1 VTEERRLPFLGH
13 LLELR
18 NRLFWCAGTLL
29 VAIIG
34 CYFFAEEIFDF
45 LALPLVKV
53 MKEAPALHI
62 KSPADVFFVY
72 VEISV
77 MAGIFASVPIFLYH
91 FWRFV
96 APGLYRNERAAVATF
111 VIGATVCFAS
121 GAAFA
126 YYVAFPFGFE
136 YLLGFAYERKGN
148 FSILEQVARVYD
160 LEVNHRVA
168 KFVRAAVKPT
178 IMMDTYIEMMTK
190 LLLAFGLVF
199 ELPVVIYVL
208 SKVGI
213 VTHRGLLRFFHYWV
227 VLAFIIGAILTPP
240 DVVSQVLMSI
250 PLIIM
255 YLIGIVI
262 AWFIDR
268 NRAKAELEGMGYSE
282 KG

>member
-1 VTEERRLPFLGH
+1 VTDERRLPFLGH

-18 NRLFWCAGTLL
+18 NRLFWCVGTLV
-29 VAIIG
+29 VAVVV
-34 CYFFAEEIFDF
+34 CYVFAEEIFDF

-53 MKEAPALHI
+53 MKEAPTLHI

-72 VEISV
+72 LELAV
-77 MAGIFASVPIFLYH
+77 MAGLFASVPVFLYH

-96 APGLYRNERAAVATF
+96 APGLYRNERQAVATF
-111 VIGATVCFAS
+111 VVGATVCFTS

-126 YYVAFPFGFE
+126 YYVVFPFGFE

-148 FSILEQVARVYD
+148 FSVLEQVARVYD
-160 LEVNHRVA
+160 LEINHRVA

-178 IMMDTYIEMMTK
+178 IMMDAYVTMMTK
-190 LLLAFGLVF
+190 LLLAFGIVF
-199 ELPVVIYVL
+199 ELPVIIYVL
-208 SKVGI
+208 AKTGI
-213 VTHRGLLRFFHYWV
+213 VTHRGLWRFFRYWV
-227 VLAFIIGAILTPP
+227 VLAFLIGAILTPP
-240 DVVSQVLMSI
+240 DPASQVMMAV
-250 PLIIM
+250 PLVVM

-268 NRAKAELEGMGYSE
+268 GREKRELEGMGYSD